1 MKSDTYTNQNC
12 AGYVPSHHTEKFQ
25 YHRRMSRSFIQ
36 REAYDSASVY
46 LPECRGSGRLSR
58 IDVATWDSP
67 CSTIEQEA
75 MLQTKNVV
83 DLYMA

>member
-1 MKSDTYTNQNC
+1 M
-12 AGYVPSHHTEKFQ
+12 
-25 YHRRMSRSFIQ
+25 Q